1 MKAKEKFDVK
11 KSPQYIEEI
20 YNANVS
26 EENMSDMCTEF
37 MKIFGANINILRHTP
52 FLIDGLKPGA
62 RRLLYT
68 MWDIYKAR
76 HDSKYKKVETIVSN
90 VLTLHPHGPTS
101 VYDVLVKLGQKWNNL
116 VCPIEP
122 HGNCGSVTG
131 AAAAAG
137 RYLEARL
144 SFFAYKCFFEDFDK
158 DVCNMQKA
166 FDGETEEPEFLPAK
180 YPNVIINNSFGIG
193 YGVMSSIPT
202 FNFKEVCDLT
212 IKLIKNP
219 MMKGVYLIPDIPTGC
234 HVIDDGDFQKICE
247 LGKGKFRMRGEVI
260 IDGNTIKIVSTPTK
274 TNSDTIKAEILKLSD
289 TGKLPGLD
297 AIEDKSGGDDG
308 DIVDLKLIFKKEIDM
323 KAVEHILYKNTS
335 LQRSEHINFS
345 VVDDYRFESMNMRTI
360 LTEWIDYRREFKRK
374 IYNRKYVKGNERLH
388 ILDTMLFILSEDNL
402 EKTSTITRKSRN
414 KQAIVEGLMDTYGIS
429 SLQAKYIADMRF
441 SAFTIEAREKYQEE
455 KEKLIQDIE
464 LWKTIMLSKDMVDEI
479 IIEELKEG
487 IKLFGEKRRSQVI
500 TIEGEQKISLT
511 NHVVVVTKE
520 GYIKKLPDNTTE
532 VGAVN
537 QGDYPVEITHINNG
551 SDLLLFD
558 TFGKVFRLPVASLPS
573 CPLDSVGQKITDFVK
588 IQGTVQSIIPKPTKE
603 QVKYIKEKSG
613 EDAYFVMVTRNGIIK
628 KTSVDKFI
636 GISTELVGMLIKEG
650 DELKSVITVLG
661 DKDVVVYT
669 DCGMGVRIPTD
680 SIKETSR
687 TSIGVKALDL
697 QVDEDVVGASLVNEA
712 DQYMFML
719 SSKGFGKKCR
729 LNSFATMERNS
740 KPLRLIGL
748 PDGER
753 LQLLECI
760 KGNETFKVF
769 LKGQVETVEMV
780 DVPELPRLAKGTKLV
795 PVRKG
800 DNIIDIRE
808 VK

>member
-1 MKAKEKFDVK
+1 MKAAEKFDVK
-11 KSPQYIEEI
+11 KSSQYTEI
-20 YNANVS
+20 YDKNVS
-26 EENMSDMCTEF
+26 EENISDMCTEF
-37 MKIFGANINILRHTP
+37 MKIFGANVNILRHTP

-76 HDSKYKKVETIVSN
+76 HDGKYKKVETIVSQ
-90 VLTLHPHGPTS
+90 VLSLHPHGPQS
-101 VYDVLVKLGQKWNNL
+101 VYDVLVKLGQPWNNL

-122 HGNCGSVTG
+122 HGNGGSVTG
-131 AAAAAG
+131 ASAAAG

-158 DVCNMQKA
+158 EVCNMQKGYN
-166 FDGETEEPEFLPAK
+166 GEIEEPEFLPAK

-193 YGVMSSIPT
+193 YGVMASIPT

-219 MMKGVYLIPDIPTGC
+219 NLKDVYLIPDIATGC
-234 HVIDDGDFQKICE
+234 HVIDDGTFQETCE
-247 LGKGKFRMRGEVI
+247 MGKGKFRMRGEVI

-274 TNSDTIKAEILKLSD
+274 TNSDKIKEEILKLSD
-289 TGKLPGLD
+289 SGKIPGLEK
-297 AIEDKSGGDDG
+297 IEDKSGGDDG
-308 DIVDLKLIFKKEIDM
+308 DVVDIKLIFKKEIDM
-323 KAVEHILYKNTS
+323 KAIEHILYTNTP
-335 LQRSEHINFS
+335 LQRSEHISFS
-345 VVDDYRFESMNMRTI
+345 VVDDYRFENMNMKDI
-360 LTEWIDYRREFKRK
+360 ITEWIDYRREFKRK
-374 IYNRKYVKGNERLH
+374 IYNRKYVRGNERLH
-388 ILDTMLFILSEDNL
+388 ILETMILMLSGDNL

-414 KQAIVEGLMDTYGIS
+414 KQEMVDGFMKTYGIS
-429 SLQAKYIADMRF
+429 SLQAKYIADMRL
-441 SAFTIEAREKYQEE
+441 SAFTIEAREKYEEE
-455 KEKLIQDIE
+455 KEKILKDIE

-479 IIEELKEG
+479 IVEELKEG
-487 IKLFGEKRRSQVI
+487 IKLFGEKRRSKII

-511 NHVVVVTKE
+511 DHVVVVTKE
-520 GYIKKLPDNTTE
+520 GYIKKLPENTNE

-537 QGDYPVEITHINNG
+537 AGDYPIEITHINNG

-558 TFGKVFRLPVASLPS
+558 TFGKVFRLPVANLPS
-573 CPLDSVGQKITDFVK
+573 CPLDDVGQKITDFVK
-588 IQGTVQSIIPKPTKE
+588 IQGEVRSIIPKPTKE
-603 QVKYIKEKSG
+603 QVKYIKQKSG
-613 EDAYFVMVTRNGIIK
+613 EDVYFVMVTKNGIIK
-628 KTSVDKFI
+628 KTCVDKFI

-669 DCGMGVRIPTD
+669 DCGVGVRIPTS

-697 QVDEDVVGASLVNEA
+697 QSDEDVVGASLVNEE
-712 DQYMFML
+712 DRYMFML

-729 LNSFATMERNS
+729 LNTFATMERNS
-740 KPLRLIGL
+740 KPLRIIGL
-748 PDGER
+748 PDGEK
-753 LQLLECI
+753 LKILECVR
-760 KGNETFKVF
+760 GNEIFKVF
-769 LKGQVETVEMV
+769 LKGQVETIDIQ
-780 DVPELPRLAKGTKLV
+780 DVPELPRLAKGNKLV